1 MEILDFTNK
10 NFEQLQFND
19 ETLIIM
25 AHQRKIITI
34 NSHEEMWKIKYIL
47 EEIADETSEK
57 EYEFEDD
64 KFENGLING
73 YCKSDIARMLV
84 DAMEEE
90 SYFLETKGGTDHYE
104 PRKLK
109 VVNAEKLHANFDSNI
124 SIYYGYLNSS
134 DEFIEPEW
142 YKIVAEELLNFA
154 LNSGRCK
161 FDTIELLTRFS
172 SELLN
177 EYDAY
182 KSNEPMF
189 KVIVVED

>member
-10 NFEQLQFND
+10 EFEQLQFND

-34 NSHEEMWKIKYIL
+34 NNHEEMWKIKYIL
-47 EEIADETSEK
+47 EEIADAIDDDE
-57 EYEFEDD
+57 EDEREGID
-64 KFENGLING
+64 GL
-73 YCKSDIARMLV
+73 YKSDIVRMLV
-84 DAMEEE
+84 DGMEEE
-90 SYFLETKGGTDHYE
+90 AYFLKSKHIE

-109 VVNAEKLHANFDSNI
+109 VTSAENMNCSYDSNI
-124 SIYYGYLNSS
+124 SIHYGYLNSS
-134 DEFIEPEW
+134 DSFLEHEW
-142 YKIVAEELLNFA
+142 YKIIAEELLNFA

-161 FDTIELLTRFS
+161 SDTIELLTRFS

-182 KSNEPMF
+182 KNNEPMF
-189 KVIVVED
+189 KVIIKED